1 MRSTVTI
8 KEKLIGVMMCMASS
22 VAMAEIHSPYAM
34 KLADRIESNLGY
46 CESAQ
51 EEIKLWSHINKYANS
66 VLLTTPSIP
75 PEQIKYIE
83 TEKSASTERAVALF
97 ETALYVMYVIR
108 NSSQN
113 LKDLSAY
120 YLANQK
126 RLTLSNKIE
135 IIGRS
140 VLNLE
145 TKFMRHQIKDA
156 VSSLAKKEYLVAEH
170 DLSMQWAISSSI
182 TRNLTWHLICYG
194 ENPASK

>member
-1 MRSTVTI
+1 MRTVKV
-8 KEKLIGVMMCMASS
+8 KEKLISVMMCMVSS
-22 VAMAEIHSPYAM
+22 VAIAEIHSPYAM
-34 KLADRIESNLGY
+34 KLTDKIESNLGY
-46 CESAQ
+46 CQSAE

-83 TEKSASTERAVALF
+83 TEKSASTERAVALY
-97 ETALYVMYVIR
+97 ETALYVMYDIR
-108 NSSQN
+108 TRSQN

-120 YLANQK
+120 YLLNQK
-126 RLTLSNKIE
+126 RLTLRNKIE
-135 IIGRS
+135 IIGKS
-140 VLNLE
+140 VINLE

-156 VSSLAKKEYLVAEH
+156 VASLAKKEYLVDEH

-194 ENPASK
+194 ENSTSK

>member
-1 MRSTVTI
+1 MRTVKI
-8 KEKLIGVMMCMASS
+8 KEKLISIMMCMVSS
-22 VAMAEIHSPYAM
+22 IAIAEIHSPYAM
-34 KLADRIESNLGY
+34 KLTDKIESNLGY

-83 TEKSASTERAVALF
+83 TEKSASTERAVNLY
-97 ETALYVMYVIR
+97 ETSLYVMYDIR
-108 NSSQN
+108 ASSQN

-120 YLANQK
+120 YLLNQK
-126 RLTLSNKIE
+126 SLTLRNKME
-135 IIGRS
+135 IIGKS
-140 VLNLE
+140 ILNLQ

-194 ENPASK
+194 ENSTSK

>member
-1 MRSTVTI
+1 MV
-8 KEKLIGVMMCMASS
+8 SS
-22 VAMAEIHSPYAM
+22 VAIAEIHSPYAM

-83 TEKSASTERAVALF
+83 TEKSASTERAVALY
-97 ETALYVMYVIR
+97 ETALYVMYDIR
-108 NSSQN
+108 NSSKN

-126 RLTLSNKIE
+126 RLTLRNKIE
-135 IIGRS
+135 IIGKS
-140 VLNLE
+140 VINLD

-156 VSSLAKKEYLVAEH
+156 VSSLAKKEYFVTEQ
-170 DLSMQWAISSSI
+170 DLSMQWAISDSL
-182 TRNLTWHLICYG
+182 TRALTWHLICHG
-194 ENPASK
+194 ENLTSK

>member
-1 MRSTVTI
+1 MRTVAI
-8 KEKLIGVMMCMASS
+8 KEKLISFIMCMVSS
-22 VAMAEIHSPYAM
+22 VAIAEIHSPYAM

-83 TEKSASTERAVALF
+83 TEKSASTERAVALY
-97 ETALYVMYVIR
+97 ETALYVMYDIR

-126 RLTLSNKIE
+126 RLTLRNKIE
-135 IIGRS
+135 IIGKS
-140 VLNLE
+140 VINLE

-156 VSSLAKKEYLVAEH
+156 VSSLAKKEYSVTEQ
-170 DLSMQWAISSSI
+170 DLSMQWAISGGL
-182 TRNLTWHLICYG
+182 TRALTWHFICHG
-194 ENPASK
+194 ENLTSK